1 MNPFERNFIQIE
13 GREDAEHTLVFAHGF
28 GCDQQVWNL
37 ISPAFEEKYRIV
49 RFDYT
54 GAGRSVKT
62 AYSSGKYSTLN
73 GYAEDLKEVIR
84 AVGGERITVVA
95 HSVSAMIAGQAI
107 VDEPGLFDDLIMIGP
122 SAHYLNHPDYH
133 GGFDRED
140 IDGLLQMME
149 QNYKE
154 WARYLAP
161 IVMKNEDRPQLTED
175 FSNQLCSNDATII
188 REFAEVTFLSDHRDM
203 LEKINVPVLVIQ
215 PADDTI
221 VPVEATD
228 FLVRQLPN
236 ARIVWMNGRGHNPHL
251 SHPEELIPL
260 IEEWTGQ
267 EEVHG

>member
-1 MNPFERNFIQIE
+1 MDPFEQYYIQIE
-13 GREDAEHTLVFAHGF
+13 GREDATHTLVFAHGF

-37 ISPAFEEKYRIV
+37 VSPAFEDEYLIV

-54 GAGRSVKT
+54 GAGRSAKS
-62 AYSSGKYSTLN
+62 AYSSEKYRTLD
-73 GYAEDLKEVIR
+73 GYAEDLKAVIH
-84 AVGGERITVVA
+84 AAGGERITVVA
-95 HSVSAMIAGQAI
+95 HSVSGMIAAQAI
-107 VDEPGLFDDLIMIGP
+107 IDEPGLFDDLIMIGP

-140 IDGLLQMME
+140 IDGLLHMME

-161 IVMKNEDRPQLTED
+161 IVMKNEDRPELAED
-175 FSNQLCSNDATII
+175 FSNQLCSNDAAII
-188 REFAEVTFLSDHRDM
+188 REFAEATFLSDHRDI
-203 LEKINVPVLVIQ
+203 LEAVNVPVLVIQ

-221 VPVEATD
+221 VPVEATTY
-228 FLVRQLPN
+228 LVRELPD

-260 IEEWTGQ
+260 IEEWTGRDGVR
-267 EEVHG
+267 E